1 MVLRRKIDFQYAQY
15 AQRFPFVL
23 RMGMM
28 TSKLFDTLEWK
39 QNRLAFFCIKSFYQF
54 LFEVTIGRAWAQTT
68 SKGSFPRWLSS
79 TSRSLGFFTF
89 KQVALPDGG
98 SLPGISEPWLCCS
111 LHLRQ
116 TPQIGSLPLHS
127 FIPTFIQ
134 LFIYF

>member
-68 SKGSFPRWLSS
+68 SKGSFPRCCHLQVGVWGFSLSS
-79 TSRSLGFFTF
+79 
-89 KQVALPDGG
+89 K
-98 SLPGISEPWLCCS
+98 WLCQMVVLCQVS
-111 LHLRQ
+111 LSHGCVAAY
-116 TPQIGSLPLHS
+116 I
-127 FIPTFIQ
+127 
-134 LFIYF
+134 